1 MAAVSLIVPI
11 YNVEKYLEKCLQSI
25 EKQIFD
31 DYEVILVDDGSID
44 NSRKIAELFIRKD
57 PSKFKL
63 IHQEN
68 QGLSGAR
75 NKGLLYATGEYIC
88 FADSDDYLEPL
99 YLKEM
104 YDQAKKNDADMVFC
118 AFASVNEQGNFIKE
132 IHEQGF
138 MEGETY
144 SIYGKPELLLIQN
157 AAWNKM
163 YKRSIISKNGLLFT
177 SNVWYEDLRFV
188 KKYMAFCERCIYCD
202 KVLYNYLI
210 RSGSIMNSMA
220 SERNLE
226 IIGAI
231 QEIQE
236 FYQKELGTNQFWNEI
251 EFIAIDHMYISTT
264 VRLIRAHG
272 KNYKELIGE
281 LVDKFK
287 REFPNYKKN
296 PYISKMDKRRKIVFH
311 LLNLKMYNL
320 IYILFA
326 IAS

>member
-118 AFASVNEQGNFIKE
+118 AFASVDEQGNFIKE

-177 SNVWYEDLRFV
+177 SNVW
-188 KKYMAFCERCIYCD
+188 
-202 KVLYNYLI
+202 I

-220 SERNLE
+220 AERNLE

-272 KNYKELIGE
+272 KNYKELIGK

>member
-1 MAAVSLIVPI
+1 
-11 YNVEKYLEKCLQSI
+11 
-25 EKQIFD
+25 
-31 DYEVILVDDGSID
+31 
-44 NSRKIAELFIRKD
+44 
-57 PSKFKL
+57 
-63 IHQEN
+63 
-68 QGLSGAR
+68 
-75 NKGLLYATGEYIC
+75 
-88 FADSDDYLEPL
+88 
-99 YLKEM
+99 
-104 YDQAKKNDADMVFC
+104 
-118 AFASVNEQGNFIKE
+118 
-132 IHEQGF
+132 
-138 MEGETY
+138 
-144 SIYGKPELLLIQN
+144 
-157 AAWNKM
+157 
-163 YKRSIISKNGLLFT
+163 
-177 SNVWYEDLRFV
+177 
-188 KKYMAFCERCIYCD
+188 
-202 KVLYNYLI
+202 
-210 RSGSIMNSMA
+210 MNSMA

-287 REFPNYKKN
+287 REFPNYKKS
-296 PYISKMDKRRKIVFH
+296 PYISKWIREENSFH

>member
-1 MAAVSLIVPI
+1 MAAVSVVVPI
-11 YNVEKYLEKCLQSI
+11 YNVGKYLEKCLVSI
-25 EKQIFD
+25 TNQVFEDF
-31 DYEVILVDDGSID
+31 EVVLIDDGSTD
-44 NSRKIAELFIRKD
+44 CSREVAEKFVKKN
-57 PSKFKL
+57 PEKFKL
-63 IHQEN
+63 VHQEN
-68 QGLSGAR
+68 RGSSEAR
-75 NKGLLYATGEYIC
+75 NKGLLYATGDYIC
-88 FADSDDYLEPL
+88 FVDSDDYLEPL

-118 AFASVNEQGNFIKE
+118 AFASVDEWGNIIKE

-138 MEGETY
+138 MEGEAY
-144 SIYGKPELLLIQN
+144 SIYGKPELLLTQN
-157 AAWNKM
+157 APWNKM
-163 YKRSIISKNGLLFT
+163 YKRSIISENGLLFT

-188 KKYMAFCERCIYCD
+188 KKYMAFCEKCIYCD

-272 KNYKELIGE
+272 KNSKELIGK
-281 LVDKFK
+281 LVHKFK
-287 REFPNYKKN
+287 GEFPDYRRN
-296 PYISKMDKRRKIVFH
+296 PYISKMDKRRKLVFY

-326 IAS
+326 IAN

>member
-31 DYEVILVDDGSID
+31 DYELILVDDGSTD
-44 NSRKIAELFIRKD
+44 NSRKIAELFVLKD

-63 IHQEN
+63 IYQEN

-104 YDQAKKNDADMVFC
+104 YNQAKKNDADMVFC
-118 AFASVNEQGNFIKE
+118 AFSSVDEQGNIIKE

-138 MEGETY
+138 MAGEAY
-144 SIYGKPELLLIQN
+144 SIYEKPELLLIQN

-163 YKRSIISKNGLLFT
+163 YRRSIISENGLLFT

-188 KKYMAFCERCIYCD
+188 KKYMAFCEKCIYCD

-272 KNYKELIGE
+272 EKSKELIGK

-287 REFPNYKKN
+287 REFPNYRKN
-296 PYISKMDKRRKIVFH
+296 PYISKMDKRRKLVFY
-311 LLNLKMYNL
+311 LLNFKMYKL
-320 IYILFA
+320 IHVLFT
-326 IAS
+326 IAN